1 MRDINRV
8 MEAHADE
15 LMAIDGVTA
24 VAVGVLDDGTPCI
37 QVYIVRNTD
46 ELARRIP
53 KTLDGHP
60 VLVEVSGI
68 IRPMSGETD

>member
-24 VAVGVLDDGTPCI
+24 VAVGALSDGTPCI
-37 QVYIVRNTD
+37 QIYVVKKTGG
-46 ELARRIP
+46 LLRRIP